1 MAMAMNDVHEGMT
14 YSWEI
19 LTGVFDDKTSKA
31 IRYASFLVLFI
42 GIIWAG
48 LNYFQAEHI
57 ANLDEEMEDYTSDA
71 ENRASNE
78 AYNKLVE
85 LAQIVGTMRRGGEA
99 IANSMGGVSAM
110 PFNIAGYDE
119 MGLEDL
125 DSPVVSVIP
134 DSAPAS
140 EQQEELQRENIEI
153 KAVMISKKYKYAV
166 INYAQN
172 VGYIIRQGQELPGG
186 SGRVVRITQDGIT
199 VRPAGS
205 NSDVKYTV
213 K

>member
-1 MAMAMNDVHEGMT
+1 MAMNEVSEGLN

-19 LTGVFDDKTSKA
+19 LTGVYDDKTSKA
-31 IRYASFLVLFI
+31 IRYASFFVLFL

-48 LNYFQAEHI
+48 LNYFQADHI
-57 ANLDEEMEDYTSDA
+57 ANLDEDVEYDSSYE
-71 ENRASNE
+71 EQHRASNE
-78 AYNKLVE
+78 AYSKLVD
-85 LAQIVGTMRRGGEA
+85 LARTVGTMRRGGEA

-110 PFNIAGYDE
+110 PFNIAGYNE

-140 EQQEELQRENIEI
+140 EQQEEHQKENIEI
-153 KAVMISKKYKYAV
+153 KAVMISRKYKYAV

-186 SGRVVRITQDGIT
+186 SGRVVRITKDGIT

-205 NSDVKYTV
+205 NSDVNYTV

>member
-1 MAMAMNDVHEGMT
+1 MT
-14 YSWEI
+14 YSWEV

-31 IRYASFLVLFI
+31 IRYASFLVLFL

-48 LNYFQAEHI
+48 LNYFQADHI
-57 ANLDEEMEDYTSDA
+57 ANLDEKVEYDNSYE
-71 ENRASNE
+71 EQHRASNE
-78 AYNKLVE
+78 AYTRLVD
-85 LAQIVGTMRRGGEA
+85 LAKTVGTMRRGGEA
-99 IANSMGGVSAM
+99 IANSMGGAKAM
-110 PFNIAGYDE
+110 PFNIAGYNE

-134 DSAPAS
+134 DSAPAV
-140 EQQEELQRENIEI
+140 EQQEEPQKENKEI
-153 KAVMISKKYKYAV
+153 KALMVSGKYKYAV

-186 SGRVVRITQDGIT
+186 SGRVVRITQNGIT

-205 NSDVKYTV
+205 NSDVDYSV

>member
-1 MAMAMNDVHEGMT
+1 MNDVHEGMT

-31 IRYASFLVLFI
+31 IRYASFLVLFL

-48 LNYFQAEHI
+48 LNYFQADHI
-57 ANLDEEMEDYTSDA
+57 SNLEEEVDYDTPYDA
-71 ENRASNE
+71 ENRANNE
-78 AYNKLVE
+78 AYTKLVD
-85 LAQIVGTMRRGGEA
+85 LAKTVGTMRRGGEA

-110 PFNIAGYDE
+110 PFNIAGYNE

-140 EQQEELQRENIEI
+140 EQQEEPQKENIEI
-153 KAVMISKKYKYAV
+153 KAVMVSRKYKYAV

-186 SGRVVRITQDGIT
+186 SGRVVRITKDGIT
-199 VRPAGS
+199 VRHAGS
-205 NSDVKYTV
+205 NLDVDYAV

>member
-1 MAMAMNDVHEGMT
+1 MNEVHEGLT

-19 LTGVFDDKTSKA
+19 FTGVYDDKTSKA
-31 IRYASFLVLFI
+31 IRYASFLILFL

-57 ANLDEEMEDYTSDA
+57 ANLEEEVDYDTSYDA
-71 ENRASNE
+71 NTRASNE
-78 AYNKLVE
+78 AYDKLVN
-85 LAQIVGTMRRGGEA
+85 LAQTVGTMRRGGEA
-99 IANSMGGVSAM
+99 IANAMGGASAM
-110 PFNIAGYDE
+110 PFNIAGYNE

-125 DSPVVSVIP
+125 DSPVLSVIP

-140 EQQEELQRENIEI
+140 QHQEEVKRETIEI
-153 KAVMISKKYKYAV
+153 KAVMISPKYKYAV

-186 SGRVVRITQDGIT
+186 SGRVVRITKEGIT
-199 VRPAGS
+199 VRPTGS
-205 NSDVKYTV
+205 NSDVNYTV